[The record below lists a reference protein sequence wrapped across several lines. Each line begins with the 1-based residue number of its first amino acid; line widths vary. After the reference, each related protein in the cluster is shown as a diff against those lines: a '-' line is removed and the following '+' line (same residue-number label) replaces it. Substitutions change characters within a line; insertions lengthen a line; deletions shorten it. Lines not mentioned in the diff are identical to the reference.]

1 MVQPLEKQPLAT
13 IGHRAQKRCLEHARR
28 VVRAAIA
35 AIAAI
40 AIAATAIA
48 IAATATT
55 ATAADALHAKV
66 QIGRHREAD
75 RIWYGCELGVQQSAP
90 LAQWAR

>member
-28 VVRAAIA
+28 VLRAAIA
-35 AIAAI
+35 
-40 AIAATAIA
+40 AIA

>member
-1 MVQPLEKQPLAT
+1 MVHPLEKQPLAT

-28 VVRAAIA
+28 VVRAAIV
-35 AIAAI
+35 AI

-75 RIWYGCELGVQQSAP
+75 RIWYGCELSVQQSAP

>member
-35 AIAAI
+35 AIA
-40 AIAATAIA
+40 IAATAIA
-48 IAATATT
+48 IAAT

-75 RIWYGCELGVQQSAP
+75 RIWNGCELGVQQSAP